1 LFTDY
6 EGLLLVPVG
15 LRGGFGFTGL
25 IVFVHGYFWT
35 EISELQGVLKRSER
49 RIGKAK
55 TGEEAELAAA
65 NEHFEPVFNAA

>member
-1 LFTDY
+1 
-6 EGLLLVPVG
+6 
-15 LRGGFGFTGL
+15 
-25 IVFVHGYFWT
+25 VFVHGYFWT